1 MTGSDRLET
10 LTPFLEL
17 VRISNL
23 AIKGI
28 IEVNSCKNRSK
39 LFQPSDINHVLR
51 WSKLA
56 KLFPRPFRSV
66 TYLSA
71 FCVIILRN
79 ILLHKFFTNSM
90 RIVETF
96 RRQICLF
103 DLVLS
108 LSNKINYCIRLY
120 RTPSLSFILVCYETM
135 TSKNLDMC

>member
-56 KLFPRPFRSV
+56 KLFPRLFQSVPFVSLFCEIFYCTNFLQIACVLLR
-66 TYLSA
+66 LSEGRFA
-71 FCVIILRN
+71 
-79 ILLHKFFTNSM
+79 
-90 RIVETF
+90 
-96 RRQICLF
+96 CLTLC
-103 DLVLS
+103 LVLVT
-108 LSNKINYCIRLY
+108 K
-120 RTPSLSFILVCYETM
+120 
-135 TSKNLDMC
+135 